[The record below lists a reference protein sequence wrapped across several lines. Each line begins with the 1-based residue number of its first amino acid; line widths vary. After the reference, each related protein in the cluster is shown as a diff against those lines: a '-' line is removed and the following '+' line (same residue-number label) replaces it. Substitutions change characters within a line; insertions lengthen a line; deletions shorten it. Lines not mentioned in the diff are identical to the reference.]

1 MAEEPQ
7 TNQEKLIALLKTMFQ
22 FDHADLDFGIY
33 RIMAMK
39 HDEIEHFLTKEL
51 PSEINTELNGIH
63 LSDKSPKEVIAD
75 VEKQAADLGITVEGS
90 PKLLAKYKEA
100 QEELAHGTDKSSIE
114 NDIYNHL
121 YDFFSRYYDD
131 GDFISQRRYK
141 DGVYAIPYEGE
152 EVKLYW
158 ANEDQYYVKTSE
170 YFKDYSFK
178 TPQGKVVHFKIVE
191 AETDKDN
198 NKSSKNRTFQ
208 LYTDNP
214 FAIENDELVMRILYT
229 GDDKKQKDRNAELVA
244 SFTKAATPSS
254 EYKDFYCIIDGT
266 ADTCI
271 LEKQLEK
278 YTARNTF
285 DYFIHKD
292 LKKFLTRELDF
303 YIKNDVIHID
313 DIETEDVDKLK
324 MYITKAKVIRS
335 IAQKII
341 AFLAQIEDFQKAL
354 FLKKKFV
361 TETNYCMTLDRV
373 PEELYE
379 TIAANGAQRNEW
391 VKLFAIDEIK
401 NKKGELE
408 TKASY
413 SEPLTKAFL
422 KENQFLVLDTKFFDE
437 SFKEKLVDSIDGFDE
452 KLNGLLIH
460 SENFQ
465 ALNLIKN
472 KNRNQIDG
480 VYIDPPYNATSSEI
494 LYKNNYKHSSW
505 MSLLYDRL
513 NISKKLLSENGLI
526 TVAIDDYEM
535 PKLWEIMNSIYGY
548 DNHLGTIS
556 IRINPKGR
564 MTARK
569 ISAVHEYT
577 LVFGNSENANVKKLP
592 VNPEDKTHN
601 YVKDANGVWYLPN
614 NLRKQGVDS
623 EGERSDGTTKER
635 FFPIY
640 YDPKTGKISS
650 TNKYEIEIL
659 PIDSSGYKRIWRRD
673 KDVIDKMYESGD
685 IWVNKVR
692 DEYQIYYKFYGGLDG
707 QMVQSIWIDPECSA
721 SDYGTKI
728 LDNCLGKRELFSYPK
743 APFAVKRNIQ
753 AMSNSKETK
762 ILDYFAGSGTT
773 AHAVINLNREDG
785 GNRKYILCEMGEY
798 FDTVTK
804 PRVEK
809 VIYSEDWK
817 DGKPITRKGSSHAF
831 KYISLESYEDSL
843 NNIEFTGESPKLTDQ
858 AKEEYVLSYML
869 KMQSEQSVC
878 LLNIDKLKNPFAY
891 EMKITKNLETKTQ
904 TVDLVETFNY
914 LIGLQIEHS
923 YAKVS
928 FDAAYTKGEKGV
940 LVAKL
945 VNGSTCTFKM
955 IEGKQLSGDKVLVI
969 WRTLTG
975 DAEKDNAAL
984 DAFFAK
990 KHLNPA
996 DFEFNKIYVNGD
1008 NNLENI
1014 RTDEEHWKV
1023 MLIEEEMKKLMFEQE

>member
-1 MAEEPQ
+1 MECTLGEYDKMAEEPQ

-465 ALNLIKN
+465 ALNLLQKKLKQN
-472 KNRNQIDG
+472 IDCI
-480 VYIDPPYNATSSEI
+480 YIDPPYNISGDGFV
-494 LYKNNYKHSSW
+494 YKDNYKDSSW
-505 MSLLYDRL
+505 LSMMTDRLIVAKKMIKHNGVCFISIDDTEYSILKDLCDKVFEKENFVGNIDWESKTKSQNTESAFDKLQPKVEHILLYSVDGRTHFNL
-513 NISKKLLSENGLI
+513 INRGEKQYPLS
-526 TVAIDDYEM
+526 DD
-535 PKLWEIMNSIYGY
+535 
-548 DNHLGTIS
+548 
-556 IRINPKGR
+556 KGVYR
-564 MTARK
+564 
-569 ISAVHEYT
+569 EYPIE
-577 LVFGNSENANVKKLP
+577 VMNANGIRGRETMVYEITDGVSTVFPSEGKQWQLGKDQVATYLKENNLFIRDNRPIIKMRPNYERNVNTDPFWGFFPKEIGTAESGKKELNQILDKNHGFDTVKP
-592 VNPEDKTHN
+592 VNLLDK
-601 YVKDANGVWYLPN
+601 
-614 NLRKQGVDS
+614 
-623 EGERSDGTTKER
+623 
-635 FFPIY
+635 
-640 YDPKTGKISS
+640 
-650 TNKYEIEIL
+650 
-659 PIDSSGYKRIWRRD
+659 
-673 KDVIDKMYESGD
+673 VIFHG
-685 IWVNKVR
+685 
-692 DEYQIYYKFYGGLDG
+692 
-707 QMVQSIWIDPECSA
+707 ECSNL
-721 SDYGTKI
+721 SI
-728 LDNCLGKRELFSYPK
+728 
-743 APFAVKRNIQ
+743 V
-753 AMSNSKETK
+753 
-762 ILDYFAGSGTT
+762 LDYFAGSGTT